1 MNKTELRKHVKEAY
15 DKALLTGETVK
26 VETDYDDLG
35 FAIDPNLKSTFI
47 KLDWI
52 TGVIMLKRKSHTRKV
67 IIDIFT
73 DFIDSFI
80 NN

>member
-1 MNKTELRKHVKEAY
+1 MNKIELRKNVKEAY

-26 VETDYDDLG
+26 VETGYDDLG
-35 FAIDPNLKSTFI
+35 FAIDPNLKSAFI

-67 IIDIFT
+67 VIDIFT